1 MREASC
7 CIFLEIGVLRSSSIS
22 AALTAS
28 HRFLNSTASCLES
41 ILLGE
46 CFMMT
51 HYTMSSIK
59 ILAISY
65 WGKKKAPDRLT
76 IRGLATFG
84 GGGGTAFPLLS
95 EWAGLCL
102 HPNPLSPF
110 RKGGK
115 GNRDGGRLIFKKE
128 ILMPAPLLK

>member
-1 MREASC
+1 
-7 CIFLEIGVLRSSSIS
+7 
-22 AALTAS
+22 
-28 HRFLNSTASCLES
+28 
-41 ILLGE
+41 
-46 CFMMT
+46 MT

-115 GNRDGGRLIFKKE
+115 VDRDAGRLICKKQ
-128 ILMPAPLLK
+128 ILVPAHL